1 MSNKKEDEFIELL
14 TEQEICELHEAF
26 NIFDVESDGSISANQ
41 LMMLMNALNQ
51 NISETDMD
59 NILQE
64 FNIEK
69 NGQIYFNLFLKI
81 MAKRLKILKE
91 DDDKHF
97 KKMFDQLDRNK
108 NGQISVHELRY
119 IMIHKG
125 KDEGITE
132 EDIEI
137 MMKEADTDGDGYISF
152 QEFMDL
158 MKG

>member
-26 NIFDVESDGSISANQ
+26 NIFDVESDGSISVNQ

-51 NISETDMD
+51 NISKTDMD

-81 MAKRLKILKE
+81 MANRLKNLKE
-91 DDDKHF
+91 DDDKYF
-97 KKMFDQLDRNK
+97 
-108 NGQISVHELRY
+108 
-119 IMIHKG
+119 
-125 KDEGITE
+125 
-132 EDIEI
+132 
-137 MMKEADTDGDGYISF
+137 
-152 QEFMDL
+152 
-158 MKG
+158 